1 MGNKLSTYNIGSSV
15 ESDMNMFKIKE
26 RNDVQEM
33 LQLQVYY
40 YITISELNK
49 PLVWHIVNAAN

>member
-15 ESDMNMFKIKE
+15 ESDMNLFKIKE

-40 YITISELNK
+40 IMISELNK
-49 PLVWHIVNAAN
+49 RLVWHIVNAAN